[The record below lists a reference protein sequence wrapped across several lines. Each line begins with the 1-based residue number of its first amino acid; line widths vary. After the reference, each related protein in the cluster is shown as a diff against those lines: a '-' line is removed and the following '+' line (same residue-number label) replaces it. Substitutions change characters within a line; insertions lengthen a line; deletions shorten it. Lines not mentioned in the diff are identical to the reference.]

1 MKKITVIGL
10 IILFLGA
17 LALTSC
23 GGPKKCGGRKGIR
36 TPMGLM

>member
-1 MKKITVIGL
+1 MKKTTIIGL

-23 GGPKKCGGRKGIR
+23 GGPKKCGGRKGVR